1 MDFREERLGKLLE
14 DLNVMRYCN
23 TVLLE
28 NFDVDKKWEDG
39 VHSVLRHKII
49 LPACFEG
56 KYVEFCLSTGRE
68 GEWDAVNPQF
78 QLFVNQKRIQGM
90 DVNHRTAVLTENGRK
105 EEVFDLE
112 LRSYTKYQNRPI
124 LLRGEI
130 REVDKEVEE
139 LYYDLR
145 VAYQVACLLEKD
157 EENYRKLI
165 AALESA
171 CGHLDLRKPHSSDF
185 HKGIKAAK
193 ACIMEELYHSCNG
206 GVSPVVHCVGHTHID
221 IAWLWTLDVTRDK
234 AVRSFSTVLE
244 LMDRYPE
251 YIFMSSQPQLYQYV
265 KEDAPDVY
273 EKICQ
278 RVAEGRWEVEGGMF
292 VEPDCNIPNGESL
305 VRQCLYGI
313 RFFQKEF
320 GKKNHILWLPDVFGY
335 SASLPQIMRKCGLDY
350 FMTTKISWNETN
362 QIPYDTFYWE
372 GIDGTKVLTHFICA
386 RDYSSPTRSVR
397 TNNEHYSAFTTNYNG
412 YVTPAQ
418 IKGAWQRYQ
427 QKELNSQILLSYGY
441 GDGGGGPTQEM
452 LETQRRLALG
462 IPGCPRTRQSS
473 AIEFFRELEQEVKG
487 KKRVPQWYGELYLEY
502 HRGVYTSMGRNKRS
516 NRKSEFLLCRSEL
529 WSVMANTLLSIPND
543 RETLLECWEI
553 LMRNQFHDILPG
565 SSVAEVYEDSRREY
579 EILSDKLLALEE
591 KLLQTMTDQIA
602 GDRGIVAVFNPN
614 SFQNTD
620 ILEIPEPVSRK
631 VSSFKTG
638 GTVSVIQENSD
649 GSRIFLAADVPAKGY
664 CVFEPVDE
672 EMAEDKKSSQ
682 VLKQDI
688 TEQNAAQ
695 ANLFTEFALVNGEVE
710 TKWYHLCFNDKG
722 QFTSIYD
729 KEEGREL
736 LQIGHRANVL
746 MAYEDKPH
754 DFDGWNIYDY
764 YQERSWEVDHLIRM
778 EVSEKGPLRYA
789 IELEWKYQDSVI
801 EQTIYLYSHTKR
813 IDMKTRVDWKESQT
827 LLKALFPVE
836 IHSKEGTFEIQY
848 GNIKRDLVKNTSW
861 DQARFEVCYQK
872 WMDISEDGYGIGFL
886 NDCKYGVHVQD
897 GTVGFTLIKSGIYPN
912 PQADQEEHLFT
923 YSLYPHQDG
932 WRQGNVPRQAYQ
944 LNQPMTA
951 NVKNLEG
958 GNLAKEYS
966 TVSVSAE
973 NVIVEVVK
981 PAQDSDDVVVRMY
994 ECYNRRTKVTVE
1006 LPQEIREI
1014 YRCNLLEEEERLEA
1028 VNEKSFQIE
1037 IAPYEILTFKVKR

>member
-1 MDFREERLGKLLE
+1 MEFREERLGKLIE
-14 DLNVMRYCN
+14 DLGEMRYCN

-39 VHSVLRHKII
+39 VHSILKHRIVL
-49 LPACFEG
+49 PDCFDG

-68 GEWDAVNPQF
+68 GEWDAINPQF
-78 QLFVNQKRIQGM
+78 QLFINQKRIQGM
-90 DVNHRTAVLTENGRK
+90 DINHRTAVLTENGKK
-105 EEVFDLE
+105 EEIFDLE
-112 LRSYTKYQNRPI
+112 LRSFTKYQNRPI

-130 REVDKEVEE
+130 REVNKETEE

-145 VAYQVACLLEKD
+145 VAFQVACLLEKE

-165 AALESA
+165 DALESV

-185 HKGIKAAK
+185 DRGIKAAK
-193 ACIMEELYHSCNG
+193 DCIMKELYHNCNG

-234 AVRSFSTVLE
+234 AVRSFSTVLD

-251 YIFMSSQPQLYQYV
+251 YVFMSSQPQLYQYV

-273 EKICQ
+273 DKICK
-278 RVAEGRWEVEGGMF
+278 RVEEGRWEVEGGMF
-292 VEPDCNIPNGESL
+292 VEADCNIPNGESL

-313 RFFQKEF
+313 RFFEKEF

-386 RDYSSPTRSVR
+386 RDYASPTRNVK

-412 YVTPAQ
+412 YVTPGQ

-427 QKELNSQILLSYGY
+427 QKDLNSQILLSYGY

-452 LETQRRLALG
+452 LETQRRLSLG
-462 IPGCPRTRQSS
+462 IPGCPRTRQST
-473 AIEFFRELEQEVKG
+473 AIEFFEELEQDVKE
-487 KKRVPQWYGELYLEY
+487 KKRMPQWYGELYLEY

-516 NRKSEFLLCRSEL
+516 NRKSEFLLGRSEL

-543 RETLLECWEI
+543 RETLRECWEI

-579 EILSDKLLALEE
+579 GILGDKLLALEE
-591 KLLQTMTDQIA
+591 KLLQQITDQIT
-602 GDRGIVAVFNPN
+602 GDPGMIAVFNPN
-614 SFQNTD
+614 SFPNTD
-620 ILEIPEPVSRK
+620 ILEVPEQVSCDA
-631 VSSFKTG
+631 SSLQSD
-638 GTVSVIQENSD
+638 GTVSVIQKNSD
-649 GSRIFLAADVPAKGY
+649 GSRIFLASEVPAKGY
-664 CVFEPVDE
+664 CVLSQTETSHNKLASI
-672 EMAEDKKSSQ
+672 AEKEKIGID
-682 VLKQDI
+682 
-688 TEQNAAQ
+688 
-695 ANLFTEFALVNGEVE
+695 FTLENGEVE
-710 TKWYHLCFNDKG
+710 TEWYHLRFNEKG

-729 KEEGREL
+729 KEEEREL
-736 LQIGHRANVL
+736 LKEGQAANVL

-754 DFDGWNIYDY
+754 DFDGWNIYSY

-778 EVSEKGPLRYA
+778 EVTEKGPLRYA
-789 IELEWKYQDSVI
+789 IELEWKYQDSLI
-801 EQTIYLYSHTKR
+801 EQTICLYSHTKR

-912 PQADQEEHLFT
+912 PQADQEEHFFT
-923 YSLYPHQDG
+923 YALYPHLEG
-932 WRQGNVPRQAYQ
+932 WRTANVPQQAYQ
-944 LNQPMTA
+944 LNQPMIA
-951 NVKNLEG
+951 RMKSKPG
-958 GNLAKEYS
+958 GNLAKLYS
-966 TVSVSAE
+966 TVSVSSD
-973 NVIVEVVK
+973 NVIIEAVK
-981 PAQDSDDVVVRMY
+981 PAEDSEDLVVRMY

-1006 LPQEIREI
+1006 FPQEMSEI
-1014 YRCNLLEEEERLEA
+1014 YRCSMLEEVEKLEA
-1028 VNEKSFQIE
+1028 VNAKSFRIE
-1037 IAPYEILTFKVKR
+1037 IAPYEILTFKARK